1 MRWLISL
8 LRREPRPKP
17 RPKPANRVVITAWGA
32 KHEVSRH
39 VDPLR
44 LLATVIKKAR

>member
-8 LRREPRPKP
+8 VRREPRPKS
-17 RPKPANRVVITAWGA
+17 RPKSAHRVVITAWGA

-39 VDPLR
+39 VDPRR
-44 LLATVIKKAR
+44 LLATVIQKAP

>member
-8 LRREPRPKP
+8 LRRGPRP
-17 RPKPANRVVITAWGA
+17 RSTPKPAHRVVITAWGA

-44 LLATVIKKAR
+44 LLANALRKAP

>member
-8 LRREPRPKP
+8 LRRRQRPKSL
-17 RPKPANRVVITAWGA
+17 PKSAHRVVITVWGA

-39 VDPLR
+39 VDPRR
-44 LLATVIKKAR
+44 LLATVIQKAP